1 MSIVH
6 SSFPQPFRKDRALH
20 KGELCNQLIPPIVL
34 IAYLGHQ
41 LSIYPQLFA
50 EGDLSIYS
58 PNLILPAR
66 PAFSSFPCWL
76 PKTKQQENASSTLN
90 LRAGGAHPAEHRLGR
105 RAGVCAGEAACASL
119 RIAQAP
125 ACLSSLLLF
134 KHAPGND

>member
-58 PNLILPAR
+58 PNLILPAC
-66 PAFSSFPCWL
+66 PAFPCWL
-76 PKTKQQENASSTLN
+76 LKTKKQENASNTPSN
-90 LRAGGAHPAEHRLGR
+90 SRAGGAHPAEHRLGR
-105 RAGVCAGEAACASL
+105 RAGVCAGEAVCALL

-125 ACLSSLLLF
+125 ACFSLLLLF
-134 KHAPGND
+134 RHAPGND